1 MNVKK
6 LVLTLCAVFVG
17 LGTLSFDAEARRMGG
32 GLSSGMKRD
41 SGVMRRDATPTA
53 PTQAVPAKPAATPGA
68 TAPAAAPRTGM
79 SRFMGPLAGLAA
91 GLGLAALLSHF
102 GLGEGVASMLMLVLL
117 AAAAFFVIR
126 LLMRKRQ
133 PENAMQYAGAAGN
146 PAVQRF
152 EPASMPAAGSGA
164 APMTAVA
171 AANVPADFDVEGFL
185 RNAKLNFVRLQAAND
200 AGNLEDIRQFT
211 TPEMYAEIK
220 LQLDERNKTAQATD
234 VVQLNAQLLD
244 LTTEEKRY
252 VASVRFSGL
261 IREEADAAPES
272 FDEVWHLTKPV
283 DGSLG
288 WVIAGIQQF
297 E

>member
-1 MNVKK
+1 MKK

-41 SGVMRRDATPTA
+41 SGVMRRDAAPAA
-53 PTQAVPAKPAATPGA
+53 PTQAVPAKPAAAPGA
-68 TAPAAAPRTGM
+68 AAPAPRTGM

-91 GLGLAALLSHF
+91 GLGMAALLSHF
-102 GLGEGVASMLMLVLL
+102 GLGEGVASMLMLALL
-117 AAAAFFVIR
+117 VAAAFFVVR
-126 LLMRKRQ
+126 MLMKKRQ
-133 PENAMQYAGAAGN
+133 PENTLQYAGA
-146 PAVQRF
+146 PAAQRF
-152 EPASMPAAGSGA
+152 EPASMPAGGSAMPAAGA
-164 APMTAVA
+164 TA

-220 LQLDERNKTAQATD
+220 LQLDERGKTAQATD
-234 VVQLNAQLLD
+234 VMQLNARLLD
-244 LTTEEKRY
+244 LTTEEKRHI
-252 VASVRFSGL
+252 ASVRFSGL
-261 IREEADAAPES
+261 IREQADAAPEN

>member
-1 MNVKK
+1 MKK
-6 LVLTLCAVFVG
+6 LILTLCAVFVG

-32 GLSSGMKRD
+32 GASSGMKRD
-41 SGVMRRDATPTA
+41 SGVMRRDATPAA
-53 PTQAVPAKPAATPGA
+53 PSQAVPAKPAATPGA
-68 TAPAAAPRTGM
+68 AAPAPARSGM
-79 SRFMGPLAGLAA
+79 SRWMGPLAGLAA

-102 GLGEGVASMLMLVLL
+102 GLGEGFASMMMLVLL

-126 LLMRKRQ
+126 MLMRKRQ
-133 PENAMQYAGAAGN
+133 PENAMQYAGAAGG
-146 PAVQRF
+146 PAAQRF
-152 EPASMPAAGSGA
+152 EPASMPAGGSAA
-164 APMTAVA
+164 APMAADTAPV
-171 AANVPADFDVEGFL
+171 NVPADFDVEGFL

-220 LQLDERNKTAQATD
+220 LQLDERGKTAQTTD
-234 VVQLNAQLLD
+234 VMQLNAQLLD

-252 VASVRFSGL
+252 IASVRFSGL
-261 IREEADAAPES
+261 IREEANATPAN

>member
-1 MNVKK
+1 MKK

-17 LGTLSFDAEARRMGG
+17 LGTLSFDAEARRLGG
-32 GLSSGMKRD
+32 GFSSGMKRD

-53 PTQAVPAKPAATPGA
+53 PSQAVPAKPATTPGA
-68 TAPAAAPRTGM
+68 AAPAAAPRTGM

-102 GLGEGVASMLMLVLL
+102 GLGEGFASMLMLVLL

-126 LLMRKRQ
+126 MLMRKRQ
-133 PENAMQYAGAAGN
+133 PENAMQYAGSAAN
-146 PAVQRF
+146 IPAAQRF
-152 EPASMPAAGSGA
+152 EPVGTPAGG
-164 APMTAVA
+164 VA
-171 AANVPADFDVEGFL
+171 AANVPADFDVDGFL

-220 LQLDERNKTAQATD
+220 LQLDERGGAAQATD

-261 IREEADAAPES
+261 ISESAAAAPES